1 MSVESAVRKIKIA
14 IDGPAGSGKSTTAR
28 EVAKRLGYLYIDS
41 GAMYRAV
48 ALKVYQNNISPS
60 DKEKVS
66 EIAQKIDIQLLPHPE
81 KTKILIDGVDASE
94 DIRKQ
99 EIVPVIGQVAAIP
112 AVREVMVKLQQKLGE
127 NGGIV
132 MDGRDIG
139 TVVFPNAELKLFMLA
154 SPEERAKRRL
164 KEYQAKGNNTTALE
178 EVLSEIV
185 KRDKADEQREVG
197 PLKKADDA
205 IEVDTTQFT
214 LDEQNQHVHDLA
226 VKRIKEL
233 C

>member
-178 EVLSEIV
+178 AVSYTHL
-185 KRDKADEQREVG
+185 
-197 PLKKADDA
+197 
-205 IEVDTTQFT
+205 T
-214 LDEQNQHVHDLA
+214 LPTICSV
-226 VKRIKEL
+226 
-233 C
+233 